1 MSNFVLKKADALEI
15 LPKMKEGS
23 VDLIIIDIAYESLEL
38 HRARGT
44 TTRLKN
50 SDSSSNEWFDT
61 FPDWKIPRLFELLFR
76 VLKKNSYMFFFCD
89 EITMDVVKHQQ
100 GISHPGTRMSDG
112 SRKCA
117 SGFKYWKFI
126 NWTKT
131 TLDGEKVRGGNGY
144 HFQAAT
150 EKVMLFEKGKRRLR
164 KTGPD
169 GIYLPAEETS
179 KTLFN
184 PGEGTITV
192 GEGHQMSALPGDIP
206 AARVR
211 GYPTEKP
218 TALTDIFVQA
228 ATDPAEETGPATI
241 LDTFCG
247 SSPVG
252 ESALRFGHK
261 YIGID
266 ISEKAIE
273 VSRARLTVFEEEMKN
288 GPVQLE
294 IPE

>member
-1 MSNFVLKKADALEI
+1 MSNFMLKKADALDI
-15 LPKMKEGS
+15 LPKMKADS
-23 VDLIIIDIAYESLEL
+23 VDVVILDIAYESLEL

-44 TTRLKN
+44 TTRLKK

-61 FPDWKIPRLFELLFR
+61 FPDWKIPRLFELLYR
-76 VLKKNSYMFFFCD
+76 VMKPGSYLFFFCD
-89 EITMDVVKHQQ
+89 EVTMDTVKHQQ
-100 GISHPGTRMSDG
+100 GISHPGTRMGNG

-131 TLDGEKVRGGNGY
+131 TLDGEKVRGGTGY
-144 HFQAAT
+144 HFMAAT

-164 KTGPD
+164 KPGPD
-169 GIYLPAEETS
+169 GIYMPAVETS

-184 PGEGTITV
+184 PGEGTVTT
-192 GEGHQMSALPGDIP
+192 GDGHQMSAVPDDIP
-206 AARVR
+206 ATRVT

-228 ATDPAEETGPATI
+228 ATDEGVSATI
-241 LDTFCG
+241 LDCMCG

-266 ISEKAIE
+266 ISDKAIE
-273 VSRARLTVFEEEMKN
+273 VSRARLTVFEAELKD
-288 GPVQLE
+288 GPQQLE
-294 IPE
+294 MPA